1 MITKTTRKATPATGA
16 TRSITAGTSITSGI
30 RNRTAQPAGT
40 NMQGLTA
47 SQQAFVRQLRS
58 NIRRNTTGITAATNT
73 SNIMARPDFLELLP
87 MFVQK
92 LLLLDVFGSVAMNSR
107 QQLIPYFKVVAE
119 NTKGETHAGDVLSS
133 PFVNRQGVDPNFTS
147 RFIKNEIVTEA
158 NVTEDT
164 EIGLAYLPVLPNSV
178 TLTVTAGDVVTKYV
192 DDGAG
197 NFLKDGSKIGF
208 FINYSTG
215 QLFGLNGASR
225 VVATYQYDNETVG
238 PHVESN
244 LAHGQYGAYMGKT
257 YLELDEINL
266 VAEAH
271 ELASY
276 WSIYSAFAAQR
287 EYGANIGEISKEAA
301 FSELTAEINSYGF
314 QKLEQAAMYK
324 PQFNWDAAPVL
335 SGSVVPSDYLNMFK
349 LKLNQAAASIYQ
361 ATRLT
366 RPNRLIVGSNVA
378 AYIAMIDSFR
388 ADNVDDSVGP
398 YKLGS
403 LDQFEVYVAP
413 DYDPNKWVM
422 ACKSNDIRRNSAL
435 FGEYMP
441 IMSTDAIGLANMSVQ
456 QGYASMYAMNIV
468 NPATIASGRILG
480 VF

>member
-1 MITKTTRKATPATGA
+1 MFFFFFFNDTAT
-16 TRSITAGTSITSGI
+16 
-30 RNRTAQPAGT
+30 
-40 NMQGLTA
+40 
-47 SQQAFVRQLRS
+47 
-58 NIRRNTTGITAATNT
+58 
-73 SNIMARPDFLELLP
+73 
-87 MFVQK
+87 
-92 LLLLDVFGSVAMNSR
+92 
-107 QQLIPYFKVVAE
+107 
-119 NTKGETHAGDVLSS
+119 
-133 PFVNRQGVDPNFTS
+133 
-147 RFIKNEIVTEA
+147 
-158 NVTEDT
+158 T
-164 EIGLAYLPVLPNSV
+164 EIYTLSLHDALP
-178 TLTVTAGDVVTKYV
+178 
-192 DDGAG
+192 
-197 NFLKDGSKIGF
+197 
-208 FINYSTG
+208 
-215 QLFGLNGASR
+215 
-225 VVATYQYDNETVG
+225 
-238 PHVESN
+238 
-244 LAHGQYGAYMGKT
+244 
-257 YLELDEINL
+257 
-266 VAEAH
+266 
-271 ELASY
+271 
-276 WSIYSAFAAQR
+276 IYSAFAAQR

-422 ACKSNDIRRNSAL
+422 ACKSADIRRNSAL

>member
-1 MITKTTRKATPATGA
+1 MITKRPRNATAQAPA
-16 TRSITAGTSITSGI
+16 TRSISAGNSITAGII
-30 RNRTAQPAGT
+30 NRNARKSENQ

-47 SQQAFVRQLRS
+47 SQKAFVRQITS
-58 NIRRNTTGITAATNT
+58 NIRKHTSITAATNT

-92 LLLLDVFGSVAMNSR
+92 LLVLDVFGSVAMNSR
-107 QQLIPYFKVVAE
+107 QQLVPYFKYIAE

-133 PFVNRQGVDPNFTS
+133 PFVNRQGVDPNFTG
-147 RFIKNEIVTEA
+147 RFIKNEIVTETTVDE
-158 NVTEDT
+158 NTELA
-164 EIGLAYLPVLPNSV
+164 LAYLPVLPNSV
-178 TLTVTAGDVVTKYV
+178 TLSVTAGDTVTKYV

-197 NFLKDGSKIGF
+197 NFVKDGAKIGF

-244 LAHGQYGAYMGKT
+244 LAHGQYGAYMGKG
-257 YLELDEINL
+257 YLQLDEINL

-271 ELASY
+271 EIASY

-301 FSELTAEINSYGF
+301 FSELTAEINSRGF
-314 QKLEQAAMYK
+314 DVLREAAMYK

-378 AYIAMIDSFR
+378 AYVGMIDSFR
-388 ADNVDDSVGP
+388 ADTTDDSVGP
-398 YKLGS
+398 YRLGT

-413 DYDPNKWVM
+413 DYDPNIWVM
-422 ACKSNDIRRNSAL
+422 AAKSSDIRRNSAL

-441 IMSTDAIGLANMSVQ
+441 IMSTDAVGLANLSVQ
-456 QGYASMYAMNIV
+456 QGYATMYAMKVV
-468 NPATIASGRILG
+468 NPATVASGRIVG